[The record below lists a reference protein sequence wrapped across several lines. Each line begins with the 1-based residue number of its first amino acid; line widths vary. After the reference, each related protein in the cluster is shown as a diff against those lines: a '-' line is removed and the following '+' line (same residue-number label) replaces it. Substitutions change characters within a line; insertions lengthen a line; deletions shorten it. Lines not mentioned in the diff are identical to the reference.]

1 MSIEFK
7 PVNEFK
13 AEVFWGGEAFG
24 HIVWG
29 AGAKAFIPWPAPRMG
44 PASSRSTWA
53 SSRVFSESWR
63 RSLSQKST
71 VWF

>member
-29 AGAKAFIPWPAPRMG
+29 AGAKAFIPLAG
-44 PASSRSTWA
+44 PPDGPSFFSLDVGLIEGILRELAS
-53 SSRVFSESWR
+53 
-63 RSLSQKST
+63 KP
-71 VWF
+71 